1 MEMHFKISI
10 FTQEFKMGVF
20 HRKIVLF
27 DFEGS
32 FKLRIPF

>member
-10 FTQEFKMGVF
+10 FTQEFKWVF
-20 HRKIVLF
+20 SIEKVVLF

-32 FKLRIPF
+32 LKL